1 MYSGSEIIF
10 RNGENC
16 QEVLCGRSLSL
27 KVKKSRIKTFLGLFT
42 TLRYV
47 WPVTE
52 APTPLQRPH
61 QSDKTQRQSRL
72 HETVS
77 YLINSSTLISQYTC
91 NQRHSEK
98 SIHAKIDFGSFTQLN
113 SIP

>member
-77 YLINSSTLISQYTC
+77 YLINSSTLISNTPVTNDTQKNPFTL
-91 NQRHSEK
+91 R
-98 SIHAKIDFGSFTQLN
+98 SISGVLLS
-113 SIP
+113 